1 MPGSSGGARPCAWQF
16 SLIPT
21 VIPILCLRPSA
32 GCSRIYWSIWATTYV
47 TAACWASE
55 FPSIPLY
62 AVPGNCDF
70 ASREQDTLEFYAGP
84 VKVFATHGHRYYVKS
99 TMDSLLNAAHFS
111 GAQLV
116 LYGHTH
122 IARIEYPAG
131 MTVVNPGSSGLGSEP
146 SFAVIDISD
155 SGGIAAQDP
164 AHDAKGQVH
173 MK

>member
-1 MPGSSGGARPCAWQF
+1 MDILVLSDSHGAVAPMIRAVELTAPN
-16 SLIPT
+16 LI
-21 VIPILCLRPSA
+21 IHLGDCWRDGERLH
-32 GCSRIYWSIWATTYV
+32 TY
-47 TAACWASE
+47 
-55 FPSIPLY
+55 FPDIPLEQ
-62 AVPGNCDF
+62 VPGNCDF

-155 SGGIAAQDP
+155 SGGIAARILPMMPKDRYI
-164 AHDAKGQVH
+164 
-173 MK
+173 

>member
-47 TAACWASE
+47 TAACWPASSP
-55 FPSIPLY
+55 PSRSTPCP
-62 AVPGNCDF
+62 ATVTSPAAN
-70 ASREQDTLEFYAGP
+70 QDTLEFYAGP

-155 SGGIAAQDP
+155 SGGIAARILPMMPKDRYI
-164 AHDAKGQVH
+164 
-173 MK
+173 

>member
-1 MPGSSGGARPCAWQF
+1 MRLVVFSDTHGRTELLENAVRRTNPDILVHLGDHIRDSRVLSSA
-16 SLIPT
+16 
-21 VIPILCLRPSA
+21 
-32 GCSRIYWSIWATTYV
+32 
-47 TAACWASE
+47 
-55 FPSIPLY
+55 FPDIPLY

-70 ASREQDTLEFYAGP
+70 ASREQDTLEFFAGP

-155 SGGIAAQDP
+155 SGGIAARILPMMPKDRYI
-164 AHDAKGQVH
+164 
-173 MK
+173 